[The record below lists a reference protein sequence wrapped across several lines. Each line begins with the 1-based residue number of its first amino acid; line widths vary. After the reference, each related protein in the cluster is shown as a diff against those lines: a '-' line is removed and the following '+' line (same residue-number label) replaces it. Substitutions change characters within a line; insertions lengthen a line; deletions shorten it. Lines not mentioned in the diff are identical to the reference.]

1 MLVECTKNDFEK
13 YMDLAYELAL
23 DPSKSGYP
31 TYSDGIKTKAMFAE
45 RLLKAFEREDE
56 QMLLFI
62 HEGSV
67 RGLIHYYWIPEDRY
81 LQTNAFCICEATEQ
95 ALSEFLAFVGER
107 FRGYDAYLGFPA
119 ENQKAVEY
127 LTGRGFEC
135 IEDDFNNTAF
145 LDKCDHAP
153 EVGGMIGID
162 KENFDRF
169 RILHEQIDGDMYWN
183 SDRIFE
189 NLDEWIVLV
198 KESDGKPRGAVYYTD
213 AGDGWFE
220 IFGIDI
226 DRERYDPELFKD
238 LLNAAIA
245 DARRRGGKTMTF
257 FCEKEYEEAAL
268 ECGFVC
274 VGNYRCFKAR
284 LG

>member
-1 MLVECTKNDFEK
+1 MLAECTKNDFEN

-56 QMLLFI
+56 QMLLFM

-81 LQTNAFCICEATEQ
+81 LQTNAFCISEATEQ

-127 LTGRGFEC
+127 LSGRGFEC